1 MPKMQP
7 DESTPLIVREDERP
21 KPKLPKK
28 QLAILVICRLSEP
41 ICLTSILSYLPQMIR
56 SFGVEETD
64 VGFWVGITASSFSVA
79 QCMTG
84 VAWGRLSD
92 RVGRKPAILCGILG
106 MLSSVLVF
114 GFSNSIAMAMISR
127 SCIGFLNG
135 NVGILRT
142 VVAELVPERE
152 LQPQAFSL
160 LPLTWS
166 IGSIAGP
173 IIGGFLSEPA
183 KNYPAIFPPGGFFD
197 RHPFALPNM
206 FTAAILFM
214 ALVFGTLFLEE
225 TLVGHRHRYDPGREV
240 GKKIEEFLSS
250 ILVRFTSAGQVSKH
264 SPVHV
269 PTDEETAPLASHSNN
284 YSSPTKSSSPESHHT
299 HHPHAPLPWSQVLTR
314 QSIYNILVYFLIAIH
329 VVSYDSILPVFFSTQ
344 PTTAKDPIRLPFHIP
359 GGFGLTTAQIG
370 LIYSVNA
377 IVTMLLQFL
386 LYPPI
391 ARHYGSVKLLAVSA
405 AVYPFIY
412 FVTPYTLPIT
422 SKTWLYA
429 SWSIII
435 LLKSITGVFA
445 FTSSTIL
452 ITNTASSIRVL
463 GTLNGFATSTA
474 AMGRAAGP
482 SLFGWL
488 FSVGQKGVW
497 TTIPWIG
504 LAIVAA
510 TMWIWIPKLVEG
522 GGVGGESSSDS
533 SDSDDEEEGGEEV
546 VPEVIDGERIRCI
559 EFAEPERGDDERIRD
574 ELEDECKKFK
584 GRRRRLSMGS
594 VGEQ

>member
-1 MPKMQP
+1 MPKMP
-7 DESTPLIVREDERP
+7 SDESTPLVVREDERP
-21 KPKLPKK
+21 KPKLPFK
-28 QLAILVICRLSEP
+28 QLSVLVICRLSEP
-41 ICLTSILSYLPQMIR
+41 ICLTSILSYLPQMVR
-56 SFGVEETD
+56 SFGVPETD
-64 VGFWVGITASSFSVA
+64 VGFWVGLTASSFSIA

-183 KNYPAIFPPGGFFD
+183 KNYPSIFPQGSFFD
-197 RHPFALPNM
+197 RHPFALPNI

-240 GKKIEEFLSS
+240 GKKIEAFLSS
-250 ILVRFTSAGQVSKH
+250 IFTWFVSTEPACKH
-264 SPVHV
+264 SPI
-269 PTDEETAPLASHSNN
+269 PEDEETAPLASQSNN
-284 YSSPTKSSSPESHHT
+284 YSSTTKSSSPAAHHT

-314 QSIYNILVYFLIAIH
+314 QSIYNIVLYFLIAIH
-329 VVSYDSILPVFFSTQ
+329 VVSYDSILPVFFSTK
-344 PTTAKDPIRLPFHIP
+344 PPNAKDPIRLPFHIP
-359 GGFGLTTAQIG
+359 GGFGLSTAQIG

-377 IVTMLLQFL
+377 IITMLLQFL

-412 FVTPYTLPIT
+412 FVTPYTLPIA
-422 SKTWLYA
+422 SQKWLYA
-429 SWSIII
+429 SWSVII

-474 AMGRAAGP
+474 AMGRAVGP
-482 SLFGWL
+482 SSFGWM
-488 FSVGQKGVW
+488 FSLGQRSRGW
-497 TTIPWIG
+497 TTIPWVG
-504 LAIVAA
+504 LTIVALM
-510 TMWIWIPKLVEG
+510 MWVWIPKLVEG
-522 GGVGGESSSDS
+522 DGVDGESSSES
-533 SDSDDEEEGGEEV
+533 SESSDDEGEEENGAEVIYGERARGIEFVETEREEGRLEE
-546 VPEVIDGERIRCI
+546 
-559 EFAEPERGDDERIRD
+559 
-574 ELEDECKKFK
+574 ELEGECKKVK

>member
-1 MPKMQP
+1 MPKMP
-7 DESTPLIVREDERP
+7 SDESTPLIVRENERP
-21 KPKLPKK
+21 KPKLPVK
-28 QLAILVICRLSEP
+28 QLAVLVICRLSEP
-41 ICLTSILSYLPQMIR
+41 ICLTSILSYLPQMVR
-56 SFGVEETD
+56 SFGVPETD
-64 VGFWVGITASSFSVA
+64 VGFWVGLTASSFSIA
-79 QCMTG
+79 QCITG
-84 VAWGRLSD
+84 IAWGRLSD
-92 RVGRKPAILCGILG
+92 RVGRKPAILCGIFG

-183 KNYPAIFPPGGFFD
+183 KNYPTVFPKGSFFD
-197 RHPFALPNM
+197 RHPFALPNI

-214 ALVFGTLFLEE
+214 ALVFGILFLEE

-240 GKKIEEFLSS
+240 GKKIEAFLHS
-250 ILVRFTSAGQVSKH
+250 IFTRFASTEPASKH
-264 SPVHV
+264 SPI
-269 PTDEETAPLASHSNN
+269 PTDEETAPLASHSND
-284 YSSPTKSSSPESHHT
+284 YSSTTKTSSPAAAHHT

-314 QSIYNILVYFLIAIH
+314 QSIYNIILYFLIAIH
-329 VVSYDSILPVFFSTQ
+329 VVSYDSILPVFLSTH
-344 PTTAKDPIRLPFHIP
+344 PPKAEDPIRLPFHIP
-359 GGFGLTTAQIG
+359 GGFNLSTAKIG
-370 LIYSVNA
+370 LIYSANA
-377 IVTMLLQFL
+377 IFTMSLQFL

-391 ARHYGSVKLLAVSA
+391 ARHYGSVKLLTATA

-422 SKTWLYA
+422 SSKPLLYA
-429 SWSIII
+429 AWSAIIM
-435 LLKSITGVFA
+435 LKSVTGVFA

-474 AMGRAAGP
+474 AMGRAVGP
-482 SLFGWL
+482 SSFGWM
-488 FSVGQKGVW
+488 FSVGQKSGGW
-497 TTIPWIG
+497 TTIPWVG
-504 LAIVAA
+504 LTVVAMM
-510 TMWIWIPKLVEG
+510 MWVWIPKLVEG
-522 GGVGGESSSDS
+522 GGVGGESSSESSSES
-533 SDSDDEEEGGEEV
+533 SDEEDEENRA
-546 VPEVIDGERIRCI
+546 EVIDGEIVRAI
-559 EFAEPERGDDERIRD
+559 EFVESEREGGRLDG
-574 ELEDECKKFK
+574 ELEEECKKVK

>member
-1 MPKMQP
+1 MPKMP
-7 DESTPLIVREDERP
+7 SDESTPLIVSENERP
-21 KPKLPKK
+21 KHKLPVK
-28 QLAILVICRLSEP
+28 QLAVLVICRLSEP

-56 SFGVEETD
+56 SFGVPETD

-84 VAWGRLSD
+84 IAWGRLSD

-183 KNYPAIFPPGGFFD
+183 KNYPAVFPPGGFFD

-240 GKKIEEFLSS
+240 GKKIEAFLSS
-250 ILVRFTSAGQVSKH
+250 FFTRLTATGPAYKH
-264 SPVHV
+264 SPV
-269 PTDEETAPLASHSNN
+269 PADEETAPILASHSNN
-284 YSSPTKSSSPESHHT
+284 YSSTTKSPSPAAHHP

-314 QSIYNILVYFLIAIH
+314 QSVYNIVLYFLIAIH
-329 VVSYDSILPVFFSTQ
+329 VVSYDSILPVFFSTHE
-344 PTTAKDPIRLPFHIP
+344 PTAKDPIRLPFHIP
-359 GGFGLTTAQIG
+359 GGFALSTAQIG

-391 ARHYGSVKLLAVSA
+391 ARHYGSVKLLAISA

-412 FVTPYTLPIT
+412 FVTPYTLAIT
-422 SKTWLYA
+422 SKNWLYA
-429 SWSIII
+429 SWSLIV

-474 AMGRAAGP
+474 AMGRAVGP
-482 SLFGWL
+482 SSFGWM
-488 FSVGQKGVW
+488 FSVGQRGGEW
-497 TTIPWIG
+497 TTIPWVG
-504 LAIVAA
+504 LTIVAMM
-510 TMWIWIPKLVEG
+510 MWIWIPKLVEG
-522 GGVGGESSSDS
+522 DGVSGESSSSSDS
-533 SDSDDEEEGGEEV
+533 SDEEEGAEENGT
-546 VPEVIDGERIRCI
+546 EVIDGERVRGI
-559 EFAEPERGDDERIRD
+559 EFVEPEREDEGLGE
-574 ELEDECKKFK
+574 ELEEECKKVK

>member
-1 MPKMQP
+1 
-7 DESTPLIVREDERP
+7 
-21 KPKLPKK
+21 
-28 QLAILVICRLSEP
+28 
-41 ICLTSILSYLPQMIR
+41 MIR
-56 SFGVEETD
+56 SFGVPETD
-64 VGFWVGITASSFSVA
+64 VGFWVGLTASSFSIA

-84 VAWGRLSD
+84 IAWGRLSD

-183 KNYPAIFPPGGFFD
+183 KNYPAIFPQGGFFD

-240 GKKIEEFLSS
+240 GKKIEAFLSS
-250 ILVRFTSAGQVSKH
+250 TLDRFASAETTYKH
-264 SPVHV
+264 SPI
-269 PTDEETAPLASHSNN
+269 PADEETAALASHPNN
-284 YSSPTKSSSPESHHT
+284 YSSTIKSPSRAAHHT

-314 QSIYNILVYFLIAIH
+314 QSIYNILLYFLIAIH
-329 VVSYDSILPVFFSTQ
+329 VVSYDSILPVFFSTH
-344 PTTAKDPIRLPFHIP
+344 PPTAKDPIRLPFHIP
-359 GGFGLTTAQIG
+359 GGFGLSTAQIG

-377 IVTMLLQFL
+377 IITMLLQFL

-391 ARHYGSVKLLAVSA
+391 ARHYGSVKLLATSA

-422 SKTWLYA
+422 SKHWLYA
-429 SWSIII
+429 SWTVII
-435 LLKSITGVFA
+435 LLKSITGVFV

-474 AMGRAAGP
+474 AMGRAVGP
-482 SLFGWL
+482 SAFGWM
-488 FSVGQKGVW
+488 FSAGQKGGGW
-497 TTIPWIG
+497 TTIPWVG
-504 LAIVAA
+504 LTIVAA
-510 TMWIWIPKLVEG
+510 TMWVWIPKLVEG
-522 GGVGGESSSDS
+522 DGVGGESSSSGSSDS
-533 SDSDDEEEGGEEV
+533 SDEEEEENGV
-546 VPEVIDGERIRCI
+546 GVIDGER
-559 EFAEPERGDDERIRD
+559 EDERLRE
-574 ELEDECKKFK
+574 ELEEECKKVK